1 MLLLYIFLDCHD
13 GIFWG
18 KYFSWWNIWEYCIWL
33 QYKNWQAGRAY
44 LRPFRQGSQGKPEE
58 LRTYQIITTEPKV
71 QIFKNKGK
79 IDFYSLEFSDTAFFH
94 ALHNSGCL
102 C

>member
-1 MLLLYIFLDCHD
+1 MKYLGILYLIAVQ
-13 GIFWG
+13 
-18 KYFSWWNIWEYCIWL
+18 E
-33 QYKNWQAGRAY
+33 QNWQAGRAY
-44 LRPFRQGSQGKPEE
+44 VRPFRQGSQGKPEE

-79 IDFYSLEFSDTAFFH
+79 IDFNSLRFSDTAFFH

>member
-1 MLLLYIFLDCHD
+1 MKYLGILYLIAVQ
-13 GIFWG
+13 
-18 KYFSWWNIWEYCIWL
+18 E
-33 QYKNWQAGRAY
+33 QNWQAGRAY
-44 LRPFRQGSQGKPEE
+44 VRPFRQGSQGKPEE

-79 IDFYSLEFSDTAFFH
+79 IDFNSLRFSDTAFFH

-102 C
+102 PGF

>member
-1 MLLLYIFLDCHD
+1 MMAFFEGNISADEISGNTVFDCSTRT
-13 GIFWG
+13 G
-18 KYFSWWNIWEYCIWL
+18 KPGVPTYVLSD
-33 QYKNWQAGRAY
+33 KAS
-44 LRPFRQGSQGKPEE
+44 FRQGSQGKPEE

-79 IDFYSLEFSDTAFFH
+79 IDFNSLRFSDTAFFH

>member
-1 MLLLYIFLDCHD
+1 MAFFEGNISADEIH
-13 GIFWG
+13 
-18 KYFSWWNIWEYCIWL
+18 IWEYCIWL

-79 IDFYSLEFSDTAFFH
+79 IDFYS
-94 ALHNSGCL
+94 
-102 C
+102 